1 MVQLPRSPAVPAR
14 LPGQS
19 ALVRTT
25 LVRTALATC
34 LLVAVIALAGCAQ
47 QATAAQAIQ
56 IETVYVN
63 LPSASG
69 TTEAYLIIQN
79 NGPADRL
86 VSAHTSVGGQVTF
99 RGPASQAGP
108 AMRTVPQIA
117 IPAHATLRL
126 NPDGYHLLITRPGRM
141 RAETQITLTLVF
153 AKAGAMPVAA
163 TVTNPET
170 GGSSYLGD

>member
-1 MVQLPRSPAVPAR
+1 MVMLESPGSPAVPAR
-14 LPGQS
+14 LAVPPTF
-19 ALVRTT
+19 A
-25 LVRTALATC
+25 RTALAAC
-34 LLVAVIALAGCAQ
+34 LLFAAIALAGCAQ
-47 QATAAQAIQ
+47 QARAAQAIQ

-86 VSAHTSVGGQVTF
+86 ISARTSVGGQVTF
-99 RGPASQAGP
+99 RGPARQPGR
-108 AMRTVPQIA
+108 AMATVPQIS
-117 IPAHATLRL
+117 IPAHSTVRL
-126 NPDGYHLLITRPGRM
+126 SPDSYHLLITRPGRM

-153 AKAGAMPVAA
+153 ARAGAMPVAA
-163 TVTNPET
+163 TVTDPET